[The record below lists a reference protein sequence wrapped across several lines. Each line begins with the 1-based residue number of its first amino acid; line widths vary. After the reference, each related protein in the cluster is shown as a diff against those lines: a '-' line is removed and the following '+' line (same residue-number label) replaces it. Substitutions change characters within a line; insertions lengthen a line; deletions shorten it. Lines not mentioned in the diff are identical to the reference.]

1 MLPINL
7 QTTRTFLKPHLEI
20 KHKLKSHLLVSRNQH
35 KLTTPTKRLQVKAM
49 TMEAL
54 IQMQRASRTQSRLQM
69 ASRRKPKQIRM
80 DLGQMPEVIQE
91 KTLETVPSL
100 AKQRMDSQK
109 RLLIRMLLKQTPLK
123 RTIKQLQMV
132 LLIKSLLL

>member
-1 MLPINL
+1 
-7 QTTRTFLKPHLEI
+7 
-20 KHKLKSHLLVSRNQH
+20 
-35 KLTTPTKRLQVKAM
+35 
-49 TMEAL
+49 
-54 IQMQRASRTQSRLQM
+54 MQRASRTQSRLQM

-100 AKQRMDSQK
+100 EKQRMDSQK